1 MHHFKAGQ
9 SQGRLVSIVLK
20 EVPLTEAPSSSKLN
34 VVTRPPINLDS
45 PREWVWCKAAIKEAL
60 SKTSLA
66 VVFCIMLT
74 PDIASLHYVRTGYSL
89 IVGDTEKAP
98 RKFEI
103 ISVEVS
109 PKDIE
114 KRLASIEDGMEELAI
129 DEENQRL
136 YEMHWKTS
144 VSLEVEKL
152 QENKEV
158 HAAIPDEKKVLN
170 TKDFVSFRRNQKIK
184 S

>member
-89 IVGDTEKAP
+89 IVGDAEKAP

-103 ISVEVS
+103 ISAEVS

-114 KRLASIEDGMEELAI
+114 KRLASIQDGMEELAI
-129 DEENQRL
+129 GEENQRL
-136 YEMHWKTS
+136 YEMHWRTS
-144 VSLEVEKL
+144 VSFEGEKS
-152 QENKEV
+152 QGNKEV
-158 HAAIPDEKKVLN
+158 HADIPDKKKMLN
-170 TKDFVSFRRNQKIK
+170 TKDSVSK
-184 S
+184 SSS